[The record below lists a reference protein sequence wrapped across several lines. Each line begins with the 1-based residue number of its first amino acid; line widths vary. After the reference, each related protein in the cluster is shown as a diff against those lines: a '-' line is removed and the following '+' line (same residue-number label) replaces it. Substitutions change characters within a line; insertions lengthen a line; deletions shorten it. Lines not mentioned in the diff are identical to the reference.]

1 MKPNRSTAT
10 AEAMYSLESDCTNWS
25 VIGETIQWHGSAD
38 TKPTDAEIKAEVDRL
53 DADYAVQETI
63 KQLEATVTQ
72 RRIREIT
79 TVAGAK
85 WIDDLEKLIAIERAK
100 L

>member
-72 RRIREIT
+72 RRIREMT